1 MILLRL
7 ALFLL
12 APAVNIGHA
21 QDDQQETRGYD
32 SDALSHFL
40 DGDMYMMQGDHRAA
54 ARAYA
59 QALRY
64 DSTSVTIYLNLGEAY
79 LQLNQPH
86 KAWQAGQ
93 KALAL
98 EPQDG
103 EVHKFLSSVA
113 IATRELPQAIEH
125 LEEWHRLSPS
135 DMEPLFRK
143 AALHL
148 QQKKYAEAVD
158 TYMSIYDFDP
168 MQTQVLT
175 RAGEIALSINDYER
189 GYQVYDR
196 LHRRRPDDLRIL
208 RTFAE
213 VAVRA
218 GHTDEALSAYRTLAA
233 GDNASLGSRVQL
245 VWLLRQTG
253 KLDESLNQLTTL
265 IEEGHR
271 QWEVLHLGIV
281 TASDAADFTQL
292 DRFSGMMIEIF
303 PDSAEGYSARAIAR
317 SNLDDPLGAIEVLE
331 TAAQRVPANGNI
343 DYLLGNLYYSV
354 QRYADAEARLQEAL
368 RFHPEATEIR
378 QLLAAAWSELKRF
391 RSSDSL
397 YEKLIEEQPK
407 DAIAL
412 NNYAY
417 SIAERESASGRQLR
431 YARRLSRRSLKLD
444 GDNPAFLDTYG
455 WVQYKLGR
463 VRSAGRYIARS
474 IELRP
479 DSPEVLE
486 HMGAIHRIRGQ
497 AGEAERLVEKA
508 RQIRLKRQILVRAE
522 DPADSN

>member
-1 MILLRL
+1 MLPL

-12 APAVNIGHA
+12 APAISIGQA
-21 QDDQQETRGYD
+21 QDDHQESRSYD
-32 SDALSHFL
+32 SNALSHYL
-40 DGDMYMMQGDHRAA
+40 DGDMYMMQGDHGAA
-54 ARAYA
+54 VRAYA

-64 DSTSVTIYLNLGEAY
+64 DSTSATIYLSLGEAY
-79 LQLNQPH
+79 LQLSQPH

-113 IATRELPQAIEH
+113 IATSEFPKAVKH
-125 LEEWHRLSPS
+125 LEEWYRLDPT

-158 TYMSIYDFDP
+158 TYLGIYDRDP

-189 GYQVYDR
+189 GYQVYGR
-196 LHRRRPDDLRIL
+196 LQKRRPDDLRIL

-218 GHTDEALSAYRTLAA
+218 GHTDEAISAYQTLVAA
-233 GDNASLGSRVQL
+233 DNASLGSRVQL
-245 VWLLRQTG
+245 AWLLRQAG
-253 KLDESLNQLTTL
+253 KLDESLSHLTKL

-281 TASDAADFTQL
+281 AASDAADFTGL
-292 DRFSGMMIEIF
+292 DRFSGMMIEIY

-331 TAAQRVPANGNI
+331 TAAQRIPANGNI

-354 QRYADAEARLQEAL
+354 RRYEDAEARLKEAL
-368 RFHPEATEIR
+368 RIHPKVTEIR
-378 QLLAAAWSELKRF
+378 QLLAAAWSELRRF
-391 RSSDSL
+391 RASDSL

-417 SIAERESASGRQLR
+417 SIADRELASRKRLR
-431 YARRLSRRSLKLD
+431 YARKLSRRSLKLES
-444 GDNPAFLDTYG
+444 DNPAFLDTYG
-455 WVQYKLGR
+455 WVLYKLGW
-463 VRSAGRYIARS
+463 VRRAGRYIARS

-479 DSPEVLE
+479 GSPEVLE
-486 HMGAIHRIRGQ
+486 HMGAVHRRRGQ
-497 AGEAERLVEKA
+497 NGEAERLVEEA

-522 DPADSN
+522 EPADKN